1 MSELSFV
8 PSGRGGRKALSYGI
22 SIGNHYFLTVHLG
35 YFSICPKNLN
45 VHVVNNFHPGFFSI
59 FVTKNHVTKCPCH
72 QKFLSP
78 YVYVT
83 KYTCHQKC
91 VTICTVTKWLS
102 PYVLEP
108 IIIIIPE
115 KNAGKFCTKT
125 PQLKYRNSW
134 NLNMLHNSIND
145 ISYT

>member
-1 MSELSFV
+1 MSMGTIFS
-8 PSGRGGRKALSYGI
+8 RKGTLKSYILLVKTYGI

-83 KYTCHQKC
+83 RCTRHQKC

-108 IIIIIPE
+108 FYSHDYFKI
-115 KNAGKFCTKT
+115 F
-125 PQLKYRNSW
+125 LVDFSSYR
-134 NLNMLHNSIND
+134 LFLHTS
-145 ISYT
+145 